1 MRSDLRWLQLM
12 KQEISTERGSTIR
25 SDFKT
30 IKNMLNLRSLDPL
43 IELAFQEDIGI
54 GDVTTEATVPPIQKG
69 IGTLLAKSE
78 GVVAGLPVAER
89 VFAKLDETLIFR
101 ALVNDGDAV
110 IAGTPIAEVQGSA
123 KTILI
128 GERTALNFLQRLSGI
143 ATLTAQFVEA
153 VAGYDTKIV
162 DTRKTAAGWRA
173 AQKYAVR
180 VGGAQNHRFGLYDGV
195 LIKDNHIVAAGG
207 IGNAVQ
213 RARQIVPHTAKIE
226 VEVETVEQVD
236 EALEAGAD
244 ILLLDNMPPDIM
256 QRVVQEVSNR
266 AVTEASGGITLN
278 SVRAV
283 AATGVDFISVGALTH
298 SAMPMD
304 ISLNLTLVAK

>member
-1 MRSDLRWLQLM
+1 
-12 KQEISTERGSTIR
+12 
-25 SDFKT
+25 
-30 IKNMLNLRSLDPL
+30 MLNLRSLDPL
-43 IELAFQEDIGI
+43 IELAFEEDIGI
-54 GDVTTEATVPPIQKG
+54 GDITTDATVPPTQKG
-69 IGTLLAKSE
+69 IGTLLVKSE
-78 GVVAGLPVAER
+78 GIVAGLPVAER
-89 VFAKLDETLIFR
+89 VFEKLDPTLTFR
-101 ALVNDGDAV
+101 TRVKDGDAV
-110 IAGTPIAEVQGSA
+110 AAGTPIAEVQGSA

-180 VGGAQNHRFGLYDGV
+180 VGGARNHRFGLYDGV

-244 ILLLDNMPPDIM
+244 ILLLDNMPPGLM
-256 QRVVQEVSNR
+256 ERVVQEVNNR
-266 AVTEASGGITLN
+266 AVTEASGGITLD
-278 SVRAV
+278 SVKAV

-304 ISLNLTLVAK
+304 ISLNLTL

>member
-1 MRSDLRWLQLM
+1 
-12 KQEISTERGSTIR
+12 
-25 SDFKT
+25 
-30 IKNMLNLRSLDPL
+30 MLNLRSLDPL
-43 IELAFQEDIGI
+43 IELAFEEDIGI
-54 GDVTTEATVPPIQKG
+54 GDITTEATVPPTQKG
-69 IGTLLAKSE
+69 IGTLLAKSD
-78 GVVAGLPVAER
+78 GIVAGLPVAER
-89 VFAKLDETLIFR
+89 VFEKLDPTLTFR
-101 ALVNDGDAV
+101 TRVKDGDAV
-110 IAGTPIAEVQGSA
+110 AAGTPIAEVQGSA

-180 VGGAQNHRFGLYDGV
+180 VGGARNHRFGLYDGV

-213 RARQIVPHTAKIE
+213 QARQIVPHTAKIE

-244 ILLLDNMPPDIM
+244 ILLLDNMPPGIM

-266 AVTEASGGITLN
+266 AVTEASGGITLD
-278 SVRAV
+278 SVKAV

-304 ISLNLTLVAK
+304 ISLNLTL

>member
-1 MRSDLRWLQLM
+1 
-12 KQEISTERGSTIR
+12 
-25 SDFKT
+25 
-30 IKNMLNLRSLDPL
+30 MLNLRSLDPL
-43 IELAFQEDIGI
+43 IDLAFEEDIGI
-54 GDVTTEATVPPIQKG
+54 GDITTEATVPPAQQG
-69 IGTLLAKSE
+69 IGTLLAKSG

-89 VFAKLDETLIFR
+89 VFAKLDETLSFR
-101 ALVNDGDAV
+101 GLVTDGEAV
-110 IAGTPIAEVQGSA
+110 KAGTPIAEVQGSA

-173 AQKYAVR
+173 VQKYAVR
-180 VGGAQNHRFGLYDGV
+180 VGGGQNHRFGLYDGV

-213 RARQIVPHTAKIE
+213 HARQVVPHTAKIE

-236 EALEAGAD
+236 EALKTGAD
-244 ILLLDNMPPDIM
+244 ILLLDNMPPGIM
-256 QRVVQEVSNR
+256 KRVVQEVGDR
-266 AVTEASGGITLN
+266 AVTEASGGITLEQ
-278 SVRAV
+278 VKTI
-283 AATGVDFISVGALTH
+283 AATGVNLISVGALTH

-304 ISLNLTLVAK
+304 ISLTLTLIAG

>member
-1 MRSDLRWLQLM
+1 
-12 KQEISTERGSTIR
+12 
-25 SDFKT
+25 
-30 IKNMLNLRSLDPL
+30 MLNLRSLDPL

-54 GDVTTEATVPPIQKG
+54 GDITTEATVPSIQKG

-89 VFAKLDETLIFR
+89 VFAKLDEALMFV

-143 ATLTAQFVEA
+143 ATLTAQFVAA
-153 VAGYDTKIV
+153 VADYDTKIV
-162 DTRKTAAGWRA
+162 DTRKTAAGWRTV
-173 AQKYAVR
+173 QKYAVR
-180 VGGAQNHRFGLYDGV
+180 VGGGQNHRFGLYDGV

-213 RARQIVPHTAKIE
+213 RARQTVPHTAKIE
-226 VEVETVEQVD
+226 VEVETLDQVD
-236 EALEAGAD
+236 EALKAGAD
-244 ILLLDNMPPDIM
+244 ILLLDNMSPSIM
-256 QRVVQEVSNR
+256 KSVVHEVGDL
-266 AVTEASGGITLN
+266 AVTEASGGITLDK
-278 SVRAV
+278 VKTV
-283 AATGVDFISVGALTH
+283 AATGVDLISVGALTH

-304 ISLNLTLVAK
+304 ISLTLRLVAE

>member
-1 MRSDLRWLQLM
+1 
-12 KQEISTERGSTIR
+12 
-25 SDFKT
+25 
-30 IKNMLNLRSLDPL
+30 MLNLRSLDPL

-54 GDVTTEATVPPIQKG
+54 GDITTDATVPPTQTG

-78 GVVAGLPVAER
+78 GIVAGLPVAER
-89 VFAKLDETLIFR
+89 VFEKLDSTLMFR
-101 ALVNDGDAV
+101 RLVKEGDAV
-110 IAGTPIAEVQGSA
+110 VAGTLIAEVQGSA

-153 VAGYDTKIV
+153 VADYDTKIV

-173 AQKYAVR
+173 VQKYAVR
-180 VGGAQNHRFGLYDGV
+180 VGGARNHRFGLYDGV

-207 IGNAVQ
+207 IRNAVQ
-213 RARQIVPHTAKIE
+213 RARQSVPHTAKIE
-226 VEVETVEQVD
+226 VEVETLEQVD

-244 ILLLDNMPPDIM
+244 ILLLDNMPTGIM
-256 QRVVQEVSNR
+256 QRVVKEVGNS
-266 AVTEASGGITLN
+266 ALTEASGGITLDT
-278 SVRAV
+278 VKAV
-283 AATGVDFISVGALTH
+283 AATGVDLISVGALTH